1 MMHRRVAII
10 AEGDVVELDA
20 GFGDRFGTAAHPT
33 AQMTAAQRGTTRQV
47 AASSRCPSDR
57 RKPEGGGK
65 AGMFRGGMDLHPD
78 AYCYIV
84 TCRRCRAV
92 ALRIGVCE
100 SIGDRGRAEE
110 ETIDGT

>member
-10 AEGDVVELDA
+10 AEGDVVELDP

-57 RKPEGGGK
+57 RKPEGSGK
-65 AGMFRGGMDLHPD
+65 AGRFRGGMDLIRTRIL
-78 AYCYIV
+78 YCNMSPV
-84 TCRRCRAV
+84 SSCGASDSGMREHR
-92 ALRIGVCE
+92 
-100 SIGDRGRAEE
+100 
-110 ETIDGT
+110 